1 MHWARFGAHSTLV
14 ERRRGAA
21 CAEGASGGTW
31 RNVTYLMSRSSRS
44 ASRRGTS
51 SFFFATLSRPLC
63 RYEQLLTS
71 RAGEQLERLGARRL
85 AQVRSTIDSFG

>member
-31 RNVTYLMSRSSRS
+31 RHAVPRL
-44 ASRRGTS
+44 
-51 SFFFATLSRPLC
+51 PC
-63 RYEQLLTS
+63 RYEQLLTSQKKNTWRHAVPRPPCRYERLLTS

>member
-14 ERRRGAA
+14 ERRRAAA

-31 RNVTYLMSRSSRS
+31 RHAV
-44 ASRRGTS
+44 
-51 SFFFATLSRPLC
+51 FRPPC

>member
-31 RNVTYLMSRSSRS
+31 RHVTYLMSRSSRR

-51 SFFFATLSRPLC
+51 SFFFATLSRP
-63 RYEQLLTS
+63 
-71 RAGEQLERLGARRL
+71 A
-85 AQVRSTIDSFG
+85 V